1 MLNMGFNINSTVYAV
16 LRSLIILS
24 ISVSVYSTK
33 TQSAELTL
41 DITSYTYR
49 EVDTN
54 YNFFMEDKS
63 APYLY
68 SVGLRNLGGRYSNF
82 KYKKY

>member
-1 MLNMGFNINSTVYAV
+1 MPDMGFNINSIMYAV
-16 LRSLIILS
+16 LRSLVILG

-54 YNFFMEDKS
+54 DNFFME
-63 APYLY
+63 
-68 SVGLRNLGGRYSNF
+68 G
-82 KYKKY
+82 

>member
-1 MLNMGFNINSTVYAV
+1 MLNMGFNISSTMYAV

-54 YNFFMEDKS
+54 ENFFMEDKS

-68 SVGLRNLGGRYSNF
+68 SVGPVSYTHLTLPTILRV
-82 KYKKY
+82 